1 MEVAIEVLEIPTV
14 AISSNTQIVIIKMA
28 EEEVLLAFQKNP
40 LKNVLSTSFR

>member
-1 MEVAIEVLEIPTV
+1 METAVGVLEIPTV
-14 AISSNTQIVIIKMA
+14 TISNTPTVITKMA